1 MMGGPLPLYGDDMIT
16 VSLSD
21 KPVSTGHMIV
31 SPADTKITSLEQLD
45 DKKCDMLFYGASY
58 GATAIFEFLKA
69 QGSNIILTED
79 DSTLEIDV
87 IARNENDGL
96 ELMWQGSQADPNE
109 LKETSKSI
117 KDAIDYEVWAHEN
130 PEEAAKADKPVEQKP
145 AQELSADDAE
155 VEDEKGDKKVNYL
168 LRSLRRVP

>member
-1 MMGGPLPLYGDDMIT
+1 MGEPLPLYGDDMIT

-21 KPVSTGHMIV
+21 KPVSIGHMIV

-45 DKKCDMLFYGASY
+45 DKKCDMMFYGASY
-58 GATAIFEFLKA
+58 GATAIFELLKA

-79 DSTLEIDV
+79 NSILEINV

-96 ELMWQGSQADPNE
+96 ELMWNGSQADPNK
-109 LKETSKSI
+109 LKETAKSI
-117 KDAIDYEVWAHEN
+117 RDAIDYEVWAYKN
-130 PEEAAKADKPVEQKP
+130 PEEAAKANKPVEQKP
-145 AQELSADDAE
+145 VQELSADDAE
-155 VEDEKGDKKVNYL
+155 IENETGEKKVNYL